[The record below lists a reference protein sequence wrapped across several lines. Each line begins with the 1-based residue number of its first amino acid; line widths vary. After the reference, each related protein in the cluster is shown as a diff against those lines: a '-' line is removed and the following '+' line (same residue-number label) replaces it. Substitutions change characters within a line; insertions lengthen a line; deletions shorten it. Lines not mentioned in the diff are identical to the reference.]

1 MTTKD
6 EIESLIDWWRRAG
19 ADTIVA
25 DRPSSWFEAR
35 PAKPQPRAAQPPAET
50 RTGPVMP
57 DTLEAFRDWWRDHD
71 FAGAPQT
78 DRVAPEGDPASGL
91 MVLLDMPEPG
101 DAEAGRLAS
110 GDVGL
115 LLDRMLAAIGR
126 DRASIYLAGLCPA
139 AMPGGSLAEDRIEPL
154 AEAARRHIALAAP
167 KLLLLMGEATSR
179 ALCGSPPAR
188 LDDRPVAARRRA
200 AQRAAS
206 CRPRRALS
214 RRRIAAGRTRSA
226 GHADH
231 RSARSSQRR
240 SAASSRRKP
249 RARKPAFDP
258 HAAAIA
264 HPARPLAPGAAA
276 RRFA

>member
-179 ALCGSPPAR
+179 ALCGSNLAEAR
-188 LDDRPVAARRRA
+188 GEIRNVNHDRGTVP
-200 AQRAAS
+200 
-206 CRPRRALS
+206 
-214 RRRIAAGRTRSA
+214 
-226 GHADH
+226 
-231 RSARSSQRR
+231 
-240 SAASSRRKP
+240 
-249 RARKPAFDP
+249 
-258 HAAAIA
+258 AIA
-264 HPARPLAPGAAA
+264 TFHPRFLLRQPGLKAESWKDLQLLLEGMDG
-276 RRFA
+276 